1 MRGGASESVLKSP
14 PRDASTRLLSK
25 RDPSRENLL
34 NASSEAA
41 VSWHSADSLR
51 CSEEGPALEHGSV
64 GSQDSVL
71 DMGPFRG
78 LDGPKRLWIAAVC
91 WLLGGWAGLHRLYLG
106 DTTGAKAM
114 LMSCGHFVVG
124 WLSDGFRLSAMVRA
138 ANGAN
143 NEDADRKSRTVRP
156 LVSECHAAFVNNRV
170 NNTKYGTTKT
180 QMWIQFFPLSL
191 YEQMHYFTNRYF
203 TFIAVLQLD
212 SYLTPTHPATTWIP
226 LLVIF
231 LFTALR
237 ELFDDL
243 QRLAADTVSNER
255 VYLVASAAP
264 KPAVPDKGAAQD
276 ARANARQ
283 FVGAPFGAVA
293 AQDIQVGDVVVVW
306 SDEEVPCDMLLLSTS
321 QSEGNCFI
329 ETSNLDGEADL
340 KLRRSLPHTAHSTV
354 RTLGAT
360 AGGLVEAQVP
370 VLAPHNLH
378 GTAMLEDARG
388 RDEGGLGVGAGA
400 GGAVTCAVTCGVN
413 ETNALLQGAY
423 LKNTEWAVGVCL
435 YTGNDTRLGRSRRA
449 ISAKRSLLDGAID
462 SVSSLVFTL
471 QASLALLLGLS
482 GNAWKAAHGLDAWY
496 LRFDSVCVRVCMYEC
511 MCVCVCVCVCVC
523 LCVCVCVLHRKK
535 KKALLITTHIIY
547 IYIYIY
553 IYTYIHR

>member
-14 PRDASTRLLSK
+14 PRDASTRMLSK

-34 NASSEAA
+34 NAGSEAA
-41 VSWHSADSLR
+41 VSWHSVDSLR
-51 CSEEGPALEHGSV
+51 GSEEGLALEHGSV

-114 LMSCGHFVVG
+114 LLSCGHFIVG
-124 WLSDGFRLSAMVRA
+124 WLSDGFRLSVLVRA
-138 ANGAN
+138 ANAAN
-143 NEDADRKSRTVRP
+143 EEDADRKSRTVRP
-156 LVSECHAAFVNNRV
+156 LVSECHAAFVKNRV

-203 TFIAVLQLD
+203 TFIAILQLD

-264 KPAVPDKGAAQD
+264 KPPVPDKAAAQD
-276 ARANARQ
+276 ARAHARQ

-306 SDEEVPCDMLLLSTS
+306 SDEEVPCDMLLLSSS
-321 QSEGNCFI
+321 QSEGNCLI

-354 RTLGAT
+354 RMLGTT

-370 VLAPHNLH
+370 VLAPHKLH
-378 GTAMLEDARG
+378 GTATLEDARG
-388 RDEGGLGVGAGA
+388 RDEGGLGAGGGA
-400 GGAVTCAVTCGVN
+400 GGAVTCGVN
-413 ETNALLQGAY
+413 ETNALLQVECHVFSSSYYMYPPHIACVVQGAY

-449 ISAKRSLLDGAID
+449 ISPKRSLLG
-462 SVSSLVFTL
+462 
-471 QASLALLLGLS
+471 
-482 GNAWKAAHGLDAWY
+482 
-496 LRFDSVCVRVCMYEC
+496 
-511 MCVCVCVCVCVC
+511 
-523 LCVCVCVLHRKK
+523 
-535 KKALLITTHIIY
+535 
-547 IYIYIY
+547 
-553 IYTYIHR
+553 IHSEKSHLY